1 MIIRTQIKTAEKKT
15 LSEYEKAKR
24 EMLQEEGIHY
34 DNTDEDYEE
43 VLKEAMIDTKE
54 GLVYI
59 QANETTVDLQRLL
72 DAQYVYDEEN
82 RLIMLNDKVT
92 FTGTLDELESKLK

>member
-15 LSEYEKAKR
+15 LSEYEQAKR
-24 EMLQEEGIHY
+24 EMLREEGIHY
-34 DNTDEDYEE
+34 DDTDEDYEE

-72 DAQYVYDEEN
+72 DTQYVYNEEN
-82 RLIMLNDKVT
+82 QLIMLNDKVT

>member
-1 MIIRTQIKTAEKKT
+1 
-15 LSEYEKAKR
+15 
-24 EMLQEEGIHY
+24 
-34 DNTDEDYEE
+34 
-43 VLKEAMIDTKE
+43 MIDTKE

-72 DAQYVYDEEN
+72 DAQYVYNEEN
-82 RLIMLNDKVT
+82 QLIMLSDKVT